1 MEREDFLTTQII
13 TYIGNKRSFLNMLDN
28 VTETIKQE
36 LQQDKL
42 KIGDLFSGSGIVARN
57 YKKDAELL
65 VTNDMEYY
73 SWLLNECYLSDP
85 TQEELEEINKW
96 HQFIIDNINLDKE
109 DGFFYELYAPKDIT
123 NIQEGERCFY
133 TPRNAKYIDS
143 VRQIIEQVPEHLQK
157 YFIAPLITEASIK
170 TNTSGVFK
178 GFHKNKETGIGQF
191 GGTGKDALSR
201 IVANI
206 ELPKPVFSN
215 YPCAVINYNNNIFDI
230 IDELPDLDLI
240 YLDPP
245 YNQHPYGSNY
255 FMLNLVATNQRPEN
269 ISKVSG
275 IPTDWNRSVF
285 NVKKESLAA
294 MGDLCRRLR
303 TKYLA
308 ISFSDDGFISKEEMV
323 DMLQQ
328 IGEVRVIER
337 NYNTYR
343 GSRNLDDRDKYVT
356 EIIYVVKKYL

>member
-13 TYIGNKRSFLNMLDN
+13 TYIGNKRSFLGMLDDI
-28 VTETIKQE
+28 TETIKEE
-36 LQQDKL
+36 LRQNKL
-42 KIGDLFSGSGIVARN
+42 RIGDLFSGSGIVARN

-73 SWLLNECYLSDP
+73 SWLLNECYLSNP
-85 TQEELEEINKW
+85 TQEELNEINRW
-96 HQFIIDNINLDKE
+96 YQFIIDNVNLSKE
-109 DGFFYELYAPKDIT
+109 DGFFYDLYAPKDIT

-143 VRQIIEQVPEHLQK
+143 VRQLIEQVPEHLQK
-157 YFIAPLITEASIK
+157 YFVAPLITEASIK

-178 GFHKNKETGIGQF
+178 GFHKNKDTGIGQF
-191 GGTGKDALSR
+191 GGTGQDALSR
-201 IVANI
+201 IVADI
-206 ELPKPVFSN
+206 KLPKPIFSN
-215 YPCAVINYNNNIFDI
+215 HICPVINYNNNIFDI
-230 IDELPDLDLI
+230 IDELPELDLI

-275 IPTDWNRSVF
+275 IPVDWNRSVF

-294 MGDLCRRLR
+294 MQELCSRLR

-328 IGEVRVIER
+328 IGEIRVVER

-343 GSRNLDDRDKYVT
+343 GSRNLEDRDKYVT

>member
-13 TYIGNKRSFLNMLDN
+13 TYIGNKRSFLDMLDDI
-28 VTETIKQE
+28 TETVKKD
-36 LQQDKL
+36 LHQDKL
-42 KIGDLFSGSGIVARN
+42 RIGDLFSGSGIVARN
-57 YKKDAELL
+57 YKKDAKLL

-73 SWLLNECYLSDP
+73 SWLLNECYLSNP
-85 TQEELEEINKW
+85 TQDELNEINRW
-96 HQFIIDNINLDKE
+96 YQFIIDNIDLSKE
-109 DGFFYELYAPKDIT
+109 DGFFYDLYAPKDIT

-143 VRQIIEQVPEHLQK
+143 VRYLIEQVPEHLQK

-178 GFHKNKETGIGQF
+178 GFHKNKDTGIGQF

-201 IVANI
+201 IVADI
-206 ELPKPVFSN
+206 ELPKPIFSN
-215 YPCAVINYNNNIFDI
+215 YICPVINYNNNIFDI
-230 IDELPDLDLI
+230 IDELPELDLI

-255 FMLNLVATNQRPEN
+255 FMLNLIATNQRPEN

-285 NVKKESLAA
+285 NVKKKSLAA
-294 MGDLCRRLR
+294 MQELCSRLR

-323 DMLQQ
+323 NMLQQ
-328 IGEVRVIER
+328 IGEVSVVER
-337 NYNTYR
+337 SYNTYR
-343 GSRNLDDRDKYVT
+343 GSRNLEDRDKYVT